1 MKKKVSIHRFICTV
15 HPDIRWEF
23 QLGKFNLTRDFFFLF
38 TISFHL
44 FEKKFGMRFELCSA
58 AADGNENRWKVIKL
72 TKVRHQKGKLVTDT
86 ARECGAINVPAVT
99 LYRVNWPIQ
108 CARVRVCIEVSK
120 IFIHQLSIVDWL
132 KFRHQWRDTIRWFEW
147 TKKADAVCIFSALL
161 TLIKCQSKAK
171 PFVSDLLVF
180 FCGINLKYATNV
192 DSGRWWRET
201 KIANG
206 VQWKAKKERER
217 SKKNNQKS
225 QTVRQSRCDETLVKM
240 APHINSSY
248 CTPFNQTYR
257 STPVKHRRIVY
268 FTFFLQRFCS
278 ASL

>member
-1 MKKKVSIHRFICTV
+1 MKKDAGICANDAKQNRKCCYRFRHKNCFWLNSWFINRIYSKCHDSWGMKKKVSIHRFICTV

-132 KFRHQWRDTIRWFEW
+132 KFRHQWRDTMRWFEW

-180 FCGINLKYATNV
+180 SVVSI
-192 DSGRWWRET
+192 
-201 KIANG
+201 
-206 VQWKAKKERER
+206 
-217 SKKNNQKS
+217 
-225 QTVRQSRCDETLVKM
+225 
-240 APHINSSY
+240 
-248 CTPFNQTYR
+248 
-257 STPVKHRRIVY
+257 
-268 FTFFLQRFCS
+268 
-278 ASL
+278 